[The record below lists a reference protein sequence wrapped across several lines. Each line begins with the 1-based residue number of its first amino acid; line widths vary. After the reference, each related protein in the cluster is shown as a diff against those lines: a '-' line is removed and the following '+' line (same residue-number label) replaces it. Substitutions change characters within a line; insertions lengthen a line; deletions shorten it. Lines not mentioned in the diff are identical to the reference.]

1 MEKERLEKLEQQR
14 EEAIEKEKRL
24 AQIQLVINST
34 LAIAKAAAEGGAAA
48 PFTIAATL
56 VALIAGFASA
66 RATANGAFFDGTEYL
81 QRGGNPSGRDTIPI
95 WANEGEA
102 IIPTQTNSEY
112 RNAVSAIYNK
122 SIPADVLNQFA
133 SAYKQGGLQ
142 SALSSLGSDVN
153 LNTELG
159 GKSVFVNVGNN
170 FSGLE
175 SRLERIEN
183 ALIELPKYMPRT
195 TVTANANGIFKTV
208 EARMARARFSKD
220 RAK

>member
-1 MEKERLEKLEQQR
+1 
-14 EEAIEKEKRL
+14 
-24 AQIQLVINST
+24 
-34 LAIAKAAAEGGAAA
+34 
-48 PFTIAATL
+48 
-56 VALIAGFASA
+56 
-66 RATANGAFFDGTEYL
+66 
-81 QRGGNPSGRDTIPI
+81 
-95 WANEGEA
+95 
-102 IIPTQTNSEY
+102 
-112 RNAVSAIYNK
+112 
-122 SIPADVLNQFA
+122 
-133 SAYKQGGLQ
+133 
-142 SALSSLGSDVN
+142 VN